1 VTVLLS
7 ANPKAHRR
15 QSGAVR
21 EETHTTALC
30 LTVQSQAGMSYPEL
44 TLLVALSTSTFLG
57 NGTGRTDDW
66 AAVDLSEEMTE
77 TDSIRGKRLRC
88 LVQMNAIE

>member
-1 VTVLLS
+1 
-7 ANPKAHRR
+7 
-15 QSGAVR
+15 
-21 EETHTTALC
+21 
-30 LTVQSQAGMSYPEL
+30 MSYPEL

-77 TDSIRGKRLRC
+77 TDSIRGKRMRC

>member
-1 VTVLLS
+1 
-7 ANPKAHRR
+7 
-15 QSGAVR
+15 
-21 EETHTTALC
+21 
-30 LTVQSQAGMSYPEL
+30 MSYPEL

>member
-1 VTVLLS
+1 
-7 ANPKAHRR
+7 
-15 QSGAVR
+15 
-21 EETHTTALC
+21 
-30 LTVQSQAGMSYPEL
+30 MSYPEL

-77 TDSIRGKRLRC
+77 TDSIRGKRMRC
-88 LVQMNAIE
+88 LVQMNTIE

>member
-1 VTVLLS
+1 
-7 ANPKAHRR
+7 
-15 QSGAVR
+15 
-21 EETHTTALC
+21 
-30 LTVQSQAGMSYPEL
+30 MSYPEL

-66 AAVDLSEEMTE
+66 AAIDLSEEMTE
-77 TDSIRGKRLRC
+77 TDSIRGKRMRC